1 MRYSI
6 SKAIGIG
13 ILSILFL
20 GSNGN
25 PVTSDLACGDNC
37 NKPSWTLAK
46 GIHSPP
52 PYILPRAG
60 GGVRPG
66 KPNDRGPDGAPLD
79 RPNDPNNP
87 SVPTNQNG
95 EEGGFQGQPETGG
108 GFNNIC
114 TRKTRWP
121 IQWRRSGCG
130 NPQQPPTRAS
140 VRNNNNQP
148 ATQGERA
155 NPSRDINIQ
164 ERRDEFRSEI
174 QQNYQNRPWFFFSGV
189 SADDASKWKNA
200 VDLKL
205 RLPDDR
211 KTGFI
216 QDFVTT
222 TNPHNQ
228 RYVQEYNTYN
238 AEGFGS
244 YFWAANSKAFA
255 QAVEGKVYALIP
267 GDRAI
272 NQPYDGQ
279 GSNWWSYELPEL
291 TRNPNIES
299 ITVIRADV
307 RIDLDNVSQR
317 PKTDVPLEFDGPNE
331 LVWTRG
337 DEPIGF
343 PGDEHF
349 EYARPQWPLHL

>member
-25 PVTSDLACGDNC
+25 PVTSDLACGDSC

-52 PYILPRAG
+52 PHILPRAG

-66 KPNDRGPDGAPLD
+66 KPNDRGPDGAPHD

-130 NPQQPPTRAS
+130 PGSSNPASTSKEGPPSVKNNYLQPSTE
-140 VRNNNNQP
+140 
-148 ATQGERA
+148 GERVA
-155 NPSRDINIQ
+155 TDRPMNVPARK
-164 ERRDEFRSEI
+164 EFFETSI
-174 QQNYQNRPWFFFSGV
+174 KNLKNREKGPWLFYSGMRIE
-189 SADDASKWKNA
+189 DAESHKPYMEMKIGHEMGYIG
-200 VDLKL
+200 DLLKQ
-205 RLPDDR
+205 RLPPFNEEYDR
-211 KTGFI
+211 FTAA
-216 QDFVTT
+216 
-222 TNPHNQ
+222 
-228 RYVQEYNTYN
+228 N
-238 AEGFGS
+238 AQW

-255 QAVEGKVYALIP
+255 QAIEGKVHAILP
-267 GDRAI
+267 LDTPI
-272 NQPYDGQ
+272 NQPYGDK
-279 GSNWWSYELPEL
+279 GSNWWSFELPEL
-291 TRNPNIES
+291 TRNDKVDSISVYFVDDMHTDFIEALGEAK
-299 ITVIRADV
+299 VIW
-307 RIDLDNVSQR
+307 Q
-317 PKTDVPLEFDGPNE
+317 
-331 LVWTRG
+331 RG
-337 DEPIGF
+337 DAPLGY
-343 PGDEHF
+343 PGDERRH
-349 EYARPQWPLHL
+349 YARPTEPWNG